1 MYRIFCRIYQRIM
14 KIAMRLLPWKTP
26 EILEGPGS
34 LSQLP
39 ALIQNEG
46 FSHVLLVTGD
56 ALWKQGRL
64 DEFFHQLEELHISY
78 TLFHGIP
85 SDPTQREVEI
95 GVRLF
100 TENSCQALIAIGGG
114 SPMDCCKAIAASVV
128 KKRKTISQL
137 QGLFRIR
144 KRIPVIFAVPTT
156 AGTGSETTIAA
167 VITDTAT
174 GRKASITDSCLM
186 PHFAILD
193 PLLTESLPPR
203 QTAYSGMDALCHA
216 VEAYTNSLYNSPLED
231 HLAEEAVLLIYQNL
245 YQAYTD
251 GSDLQ
256 ARQNMQKAAFYA
268 GRAFTRG
275 CVGYVHA
282 IGHGLGSLY
291 GIPHGLAMAVILPHV
306 LRQYGSAV
314 YEKLAQL
321 AGICGMNGADKGFR
335 DKENTQKLAESFI
348 TWIDRLNQKMGIPSG
363 FAEIREEDMP
373 QIISWALK
381 EANPL
386 YPVPVIWDAEDMER
400 CLRSLCLESDAKRT
414 AE

>member
-314 YEKLAQL
+314 CEKLAQL
-321 AGICGMNGADKGFR
+321 AGICGMNGADKRFR

>member
-386 YPVPVIWDAEDMER
+386 YPVPVIWDAENMER